1 MRALVAFLICVATLA
16 HSAPVE
22 QSLRPVPRPDG
33 ASGSGVALQP
43 SGTIKPAVRPEN
55 ATSGFQAASGVTQS
69 LRPKLRPRK
78 ILRIGREQERLRQLG
93 AVCSDVDIQ
102 GDVVGR
108 VPGTIKG
115 CGLSDAVRIRSV
127 SGIALSRQAVMDC
140 TTAKALKSWIED
152 TAKPTLQREG
162 GGLVQLRVAAHYAC
176 RTRNS
181 MPGARVSEHGRG
193 RAIDISGVRL
203 RDGREISVLKGWN
216 DPASAKFMRQLH
228 AGACG
233 PFGTVLGPASDRFH
247 RDHFHFDTARYR
259 SGPFC
264 R

>member
-1 MRALVAFLICVATLA
+1 
-16 HSAPVE
+16 
-22 QSLRPVPRPDG
+22 
-33 ASGSGVALQP
+33 
-43 SGTIKPAVRPEN
+43 
-55 ATSGFQAASGVTQS
+55 
-69 LRPKLRPRK
+69 
-78 ILRIGREQERLRQLG
+78 
-93 AVCSDVDIQ
+93 
-102 GDVVGR
+102 
-108 VPGTIKG
+108 
-115 CGLSDAVRIRSV
+115 
-127 SGIALSRQAVMDC
+127 MDC
-140 TTAKALKSWIED
+140 TTAKALKSWVDD

-216 DPASAKFMRQLH
+216 DPASAKLMRRLH
-228 AGACG
+228 TGACG